1 MGKASDTGGLL
12 EKEQTERPEVG
23 RPTQRH
29 DETTTEAELT
39 RMGRGQ
45 NGKMFL

>member
-29 DETTTEAELT
+29 NETTTKAELT